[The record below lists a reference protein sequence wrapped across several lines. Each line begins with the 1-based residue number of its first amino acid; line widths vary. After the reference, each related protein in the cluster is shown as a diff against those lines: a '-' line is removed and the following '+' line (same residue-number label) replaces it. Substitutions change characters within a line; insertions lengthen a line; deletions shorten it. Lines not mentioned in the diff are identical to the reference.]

1 MRTNFTADRPA
12 QPVLYLDA
20 TGSSLGRGITHAEIG
35 SADFDGSC
43 RQSRSTLAP
52 AGLYE
57 ESDKP
62 IPIRENLDLVVPTY
76 NTLIE
81 RRCIECTACETG
93 EVTRLPAEP
102 ITSADMQVSSCIDR
116 NTQSRAT

>member
-1 MRTNFTADRPA
+1 MRTNFSAERPA

-57 ESDKP
+57 ASDKP
-62 IPIRENLDLVVPTY
+62 VPIRENLDIVVPSY
-76 NTLIE
+76 NTLIG
-81 RRCIECTACETG
+81 RGAIDLTDAVSG
-93 EVTRLPAEP
+93 EVKRVPARP
-102 ITSADMQVSSCIDR
+102 ITSADMQVQVS
-116 NTQSRAT
+116 TT